1 MTTPI
6 GTYDATA
13 AAQAAAAT
21 QSTAATASG
30 QGTSGSAG
38 PTLSGDA
45 FLKLLVAQLKYQ
57 DPSKPVDSAQFM
69 AQTAQLQMVETL
81 HELVSQNAAVIAG
94 QNSLSALA
102 LVGQRVTY
110 SVGGATA
117 AGTVDSVKLTAGGP
131 TLLVGGTEVPLASV
145 TEVARTTPTSTTS
158 TGTTPTGTTPT
169 GSTSSGS
176 TPSGSTSTGAT
187 TALTAKD

>member
-6 GTYDATA
+6 GSYD
-13 AAQAAAAT
+13 AAAAALAT
-21 QSTAATASG
+21 QAPQANGSG
-30 QGTSGSAG
+30 QGAPGSLG

-110 SVGGATA
+110 SSGGTTA
-117 AGTVDSVKLTAGGP
+117 GGTVDSVKLTAGGP
-131 TLLVGGTEVPLASV
+131 TLLVGSTEVPLSSV
-145 TEVARTTPTSTTS
+145 TEVARDTTS
-158 TGTTPTGTTPT
+158 
-169 GSTSSGS
+169 SAAAD
-176 TPSGSTSTGAT
+176 GAT
-187 TALTAKD
+187 A

>member
-13 AAQAAAAT
+13 AAQAAQAAQPT
-21 QSTAATASG
+21 QSASASAG
-30 QGTSGSAG
+30 QGTSGAMG

-110 SVGGATA
+110 SVGGVSAS
-117 AGTVDSVKLTAGGP
+117 GTVDSVKLTAGGP
-131 TLLVGGTEVPLASV
+131 TLLVNATEVPLSSV
-145 TEVARTTPTSTTS
+145 TEVARTATTTSGTASSGTSTSGTAS
-158 TGTTPTGTTPT
+158 SGTTPTGATT
-169 GSTSSGS
+169 GSAS
-176 TPSGSTSTGAT
+176 
-187 TALTAKD
+187 AKD

>member
-21 QSTAATASG
+21 KSSAATAAG
-30 QGTSGSAG
+30 EGTSGRTG

-110 SVGGATA
+110 SVGGVSAS
-117 AGTVDSVKLTAGGP
+117 GTVDSVKLTAGGP
-131 TLLVGGTEVPLASV
+131 TLLVNATEVPLSSV
-145 TEVARTTPTSTTS
+145 TEVARTATTTSGTASSGTSTSGTAS
-158 TGTTPTGTTPT
+158 SGTTPTGATT
-169 GSTSSGS
+169 GSAS
-176 TPSGSTSTGAT
+176 
-187 TALTAKD
+187 AKD

>member
-21 QSTAATASG
+21 QSTATAAG
-30 QGTSGSAG
+30 QGTSGSTG

-110 SVGGATA
+110 SVGGTTA
-117 AGTVDSVKLTAGGP
+117 AGTVDSVKLTPGGP

-145 TEVARTTPTSTTS
+145 TEVARTTPT
-158 TGTTPTGTTPT
+158 GTTPTGTA
-169 GSTSSGS
+169 SSGS

-187 TALTAKD
+187 TASTAKD

>member
-1 MTTPI
+1 VTTPI
-6 GTYDATA
+6 GTYDARA
-13 AAQAAAAT
+13 AGRAAVATQSAAAT
-21 QSTAATASG
+21 AAG
-30 QGTSGSAG
+30 QGTSGSTG

-102 LVGQRVTY
+102 LVGQRVTF
-110 SVGGATA
+110 SVGGTAA

-145 TEVARTTPTSTTS
+145 TEVAHAAPTGTSTGSTS

-169 GSTSSGS
+169 GATS
-176 TPSGSTSTGAT
+176 SGSTSTGAA
-187 TALTAKD
+187 TAPTAKD

>member
-6 GTYDATA
+6 GTYDAAA

-21 QSTAATASG
+21 QSTSAAAG
-30 QGTSGSAG
+30 QGTPGATG

-110 SVGGATA
+110 SVGGTTA
-117 AGTVDSVKLTAGGP
+117 SGTVDSVKLTAGGP
-131 TLLVGGTEVPLASV
+131 TLLVNATEVPLSSV
-145 TEVARTTPTSTTS
+145 TEVARTTPTGTTS
-158 TGTTPTGTTPT
+158 TG
-169 GSTSSGS
+169 STS
-176 TPSGSTSTGAT
+176 SGSTSTGAT

>member
-1 MTTPI
+1 MTTPT
-6 GTYDATA
+6 GTYDAAA
-13 AAQAAAAT
+13 AAQAAKAA
-21 QSTAATASG
+21 QAAQAAQAGGSG
-30 QGTSGSAG
+30 QGTSGLG

-110 SVGGATA
+110 SVGGTTA
-117 AGTVDSVKLTAGGP
+117 AGTVDSVKLTPGGP
-131 TLLVGGTEVPLASV
+131 TLLVGDTEVPLASV
-145 TEVARTTPTSTTS
+145 TEVARTTPTGTS
-158 TGTTPTGTTPT
+158 TGTTPTGTT
-169 GSTSSGS
+169 SSGTTS
-176 TPSGSTSTGAT
+176 SGSTSTGAT
-187 TALTAKD
+187 TASTAKD

>member
-1 MTTPI
+1 VTTPI
-6 GTYDATA
+6 GSYDAAA
-13 AAQAAAAT
+13 AAQATQAAQANG
-21 QSTAATASG
+21 SG
-30 QGTSGSAG
+30 QGAPGSLG

-110 SVGGATA
+110 SSGGTTA
-117 AGTVDSVKLTAGGP
+117 GGTVDSVKLTAGGP
-131 TLLVGGTEVPLASV
+131 TLLVGSTEVPLSSV
-145 TEVARTTPTSTTS
+145 TEVARDTTS
-158 TGTTPTGTTPT
+158 
-169 GSTSSGS
+169 SAAAD
-176 TPSGSTSTGAT
+176 GAT
-187 TALTAKD
+187 A

>member
-13 AAQAAAAT
+13 AAKAAQAAQAA
-21 QSTAATASG
+21 QSGAASAG
-30 QGTSGSAG
+30 QGTSGAMG

-110 SVGGATA
+110 SVGGVSAS
-117 AGTVDSVKLTAGGP
+117 GTVDSVKLTAGGP
-131 TLLVGGTEVPLASV
+131 TLLVNATEVPLSSV
-145 TEVARTTPTSTTS
+145 TEVARTATSTPGAATS
-158 TGTTPTGTTPT
+158 GTTASGTTPTGATT
-169 GSTSSGS
+169 GSTS
-176 TPSGSTSTGAT
+176 
-187 TALTAKD
+187 AKD

>member
-6 GTYDATA
+6 GTHDPTVA
-13 AAQAAAAT
+13 AQTAQAA
-21 QSTAATASG
+21 
-30 QGTSGSAG
+30 QGAQAQGPSGSAG
-38 PTLSGDA
+38 PTLSSDA

-69 AQTAQLQMVETL
+69 AQTAQLQMVETM
-81 HELVSQNAAVIAG
+81 HQLVAQNAAVIAG

-110 SVGGATA
+110 TAGGSSAS
-117 AGTVDSVKLTAGGP
+117 GTVESVTFTAGGP

-145 TEVARTTPTSTTS
+145 TEAARTSS
-158 TGTTPTGTTPT
+158 
-169 GSTSSGS
+169 STS
-176 TPSGSTSTGAT
+176 
-187 TALTAKD
+187 

>member
-1 MTTPI
+1 MTTIPT
-6 GTYDATA
+6 GA
-13 AAQAAAAT
+13 AAAGQAAAAG
-21 QSTAATASG
+21 STAATSSNKSSIDSG
-30 QGTSGSAG
+30 
-38 PTLSGDA
+38 A

-110 SVGGATA
+110 SVGGVSAS
-117 AGTVDSVKLTAGGP
+117 GTVDSVKLTAGGP
-131 TLLVGGTEVPLASV
+131 TLLVNATEVPLSSV
-145 TEVARTTPTSTTS
+145 TEVARTATTTSGTASSGTSTSGTAS
-158 TGTTPTGTTPT
+158 SGTTPTGATT
-169 GSTSSGS
+169 GSAS
-176 TPSGSTSTGAT
+176 
-187 TALTAKD
+187 AKD